1 MKGKIAIGS
10 KSISYKV
17 VQEKVLSWTLK
28 EP

>member
-1 MKGKIAIGS
+1 MKGEMTTIS

-17 VQEKVLSWTLK
+17 TQEKVLSWTLK